1 MQARD
6 PSLKLPAIQIADSI
20 QRGNGE
26 YTFEKRRFCPP
37 ISFTVQPTRVC
48 VSRSPRVCVRT
59 LPLLL
64 PFFPSLFPLR
74 LAFQLFESSE
84 FSSPRREILPN
95 FPLREIALQPS
106 SPPLQTKFTRTLLK
120 FLFFL
125 LFQKFLLKF
134 LFPFLKFGF
143 KKTKLLLL
151 LIIII
156 K

>member
-84 FSSPRREILPN
+84 FSSPRREILP
-95 FPLREIALQPS
+95 FSSARDRSPTPLSS
-106 SPPLQTKFTRTLLK
+106 SPNKIYSNSLEISLLSPFSK
-120 FLFFL
+120 IPFKIPFSFFKIR
-125 LFQKFLLKF
+125 F
-134 LFPFLKFGF
+134 
-143 KKTKLLLL
+143 
-151 LIIII
+151 
-156 K
+156 